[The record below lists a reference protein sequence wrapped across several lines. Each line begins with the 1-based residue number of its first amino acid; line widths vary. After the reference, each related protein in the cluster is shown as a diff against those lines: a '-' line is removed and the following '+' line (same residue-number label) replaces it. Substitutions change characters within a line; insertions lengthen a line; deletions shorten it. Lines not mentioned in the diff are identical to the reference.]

1 METLSAYEK
10 ILGETFIPEQD
21 AEGTAQEEEA
31 EEEPAFTDWKP
42 ELKKVVQ
49 VYDENGTE
57 YIVGAE
63 NFVPK
68 RPQKPETTTQQET
81 PENRSFGDS
90 AMLLKAIIK
99 QNDHGEPTD
108 VQVRLEIQSARLR
121 KLFQLHARHYTE
133 LYLMA
138 NPIVVEFPFRCLFF
152 LRHKFQELI
161 AEAEATPDNTREE
174 LKILVGFI
182 EETPG
187 IRQQIDYFDNV
198 VKKRNQV
205 TFEMLWLIFSPG
217 TLVVVADSEE
227 SHSTGGRGYLVESIV
242 ADSYYHGDGHEDS
255 WRLNLLHGYHD
266 GESFSI
272 RRTAR
277 MIHRFHG
284 RKKIS
289 FRDLKVVPL
298 HVMQKAEKEEL
309 RQRLI
314 ERGKRY
320 VDYCAAD
327 MTALQYKGRV
337 ALRESENVARLG
349 AWGSTGSLRIEIDER
364 VIIDRTAQRTV
375 SGLTDQDGEWAA
387 GSLASYFE
395 AIKAEGGNPK
405 ASAAMSRHRIVRE
418 ARFQD
423 LAGFGFTKE
432 EPLGKG
438 WKESDGYDYGESAS
452 PSDPDDGGLQ
462 ADLTDDDYFIC
473 QSTTVA
479 FALDQK
485 SWVSEVRIA
494 DLSEIEWRG
503 DPFSSLQFTEGA
515 KRLVLRLVNGFI
527 DRSSTDTYDDI
538 IKGKGKGLIFLLHGP
553 PGLGKTLTAESVAE
567 SARRPLYR
575 VTTGELS
582 TDVEKLESQL
592 SDIFRLGARWK
603 AVVLLDEADVLMTQ
617 RSVSDLHRNAIVAV
631 FLRLLEYYRGMLFL
645 TTNRVDDFDEAF
657 YSRIHITLEYGELKK
672 EWRSNIWHQH
682 IHRASSQNQIPA
694 SELWS
699 DEMFIL
705 LGKIETNGREIKNY
719 TRTAY
724 AFAQAENEDLTLQHV
739 ILLLENNLSQKKKD
753 QFKAIFD
760 KLKKLSLGPTG
771 E

>member
-21 AEGTAQEEEA
+21 AEDTVQEEEA

-42 ELKKVVQ
+42 ELKKVVL
-49 VYDENGTE
+49 VVDENGTE
-57 YIVGAE
+57 CIIDSE
-63 NFVPK
+63 NFVPTE
-68 RPQKPETTTQQET
+68 RPQKPETTTEAQQEP
-81 PENRSFGDS
+81 PENRPFGDS
-90 AMLLKAIIK
+90 AMLLKATIK
-99 QNDHGEPTD
+99 QNGHGDPVD
-108 VQVRLEIQSARLR
+108 VHVGLEIQSARLR

-161 AEAEATPDNTREE
+161 AEAETPDDTREE
-174 LKILVGFI
+174 LKILIGFI
-182 EETPG
+182 EDNPW
-187 IRQQIDYFDNV
+187 IRQHIEYFDKV
-198 VKKRNQV
+198 VQKRNQV
-205 TFEMLWLIFSPG
+205 TFKMLWLIFPPG

-227 SHSTGGRGYLVESIV
+227 ERSTGGSGYLVESIV
-242 ADSYYHGDGHEDS
+242 ADSSDGDI
-255 WRLNLLHGYHD
+255 WVLNLLQGYHS
-266 GESFSI
+266 GGSFSI
-272 RRTAR
+272 RRTR
-277 MIHRFHG
+277 RTIHHFYG

-289 FRDLKVVPL
+289 FPDLKVVPL
-298 HVMQKAEKEEL
+298 PLIPKAEREEL

-327 MTALQYKGRV
+327 MTALQYRGRV
-337 ALRESENVARLG
+337 ALQESENVARLG
-349 AWGSTGSLRIEIDER
+349 AWGSTGVLRIDIDER
-364 VIIDRTAQRTV
+364 VIIDRTAQHSV
-375 SGLTDQDGEWAA
+375 SGLTDEKGDWAA
-387 GSLASYFE
+387 DSLTSYFE

-405 ASAAMSRHRIVRE
+405 ASAAMSRNGIVE
-418 ARFQD
+418 KARLQD
-423 LAGFGFTKE
+423 LARFGFTKE
-432 EPLGKG
+432 EPHGRKDR
-438 WKESDGYDYGESAS
+438 KESDGYDYGESAN
-452 PSDPDDGGLQ
+452 PPDPDDGGLE
-462 ADLTDDDYFIC
+462 AELTDDDYFIC

-485 SWVSEVRIA
+485 TWVSEVRIA
-494 DLSEIEWRG
+494 YLSEIEWRG

-515 KRLVLRLVNGFI
+515 KRLVLRLVKGFI

-538 IKGKGKGLIFLLHGP
+538 IKGKGKGLMFLLHGP

-592 SDIFRLGARWK
+592 SDILRLGARWK
-603 AVVLLDEADVLMTQ
+603 AVVLLDEADVLMTR

-645 TTNRVDDFDEAF
+645 TTNRVDNFDEAF

-672 EWRSNIWHQH
+672 EWRSNIWRQH
-682 IHRASSQNQIPA
+682 VHLASSQNQTPA
-694 SELWS
+694 TKLWS
-699 DEMFIL
+699 DEMFL
-705 LGKIETNGREIKNY
+705 VLGELGTNGREIKNY

-724 AFAQAENEDLTLQHV
+724 AFARAENEDLALQHV
-739 ILLLENNLSQKKKD
+739 IMLLENNFSHKKRE
-753 QFKAIFD
+753 QFRAVFD

-771 E
+771 G